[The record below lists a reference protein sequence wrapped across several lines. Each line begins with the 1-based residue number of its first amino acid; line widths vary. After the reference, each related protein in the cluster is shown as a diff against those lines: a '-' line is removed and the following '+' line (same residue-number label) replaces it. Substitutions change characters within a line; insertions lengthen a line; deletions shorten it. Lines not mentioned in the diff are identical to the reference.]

1 MKKGKKYTTH
11 NKSIIKVIKKPG
23 QNRPG
28 IAKVLQGGNNYLGY
42 LTVKKNSYFIINHFG
57 DAISVLSETPV
68 PSNVGESDFASFK
81 GLCFDP

>member
-23 QNRPG
+23 QNSPG
-28 IAKVLQGGNNYLGY
+28 IAKVLSGGNNYPGY
-42 LTVKKNSYFIINHFG
+42 LTVKKNEYFIINYFG
-57 DAISVLSETPV
+57 DAINVFCESPV
-68 PSNVGESDFASFK
+68 PSNIGESDFACFK

>member
-28 IAKVLQGGNNYLGY
+28 IARV
-42 LTVKKNSYFIINHFG
+42 
-57 DAISVLSETPV
+57 
-68 PSNVGESDFASFK
+68 
-81 GLCFDP
+81 